1 MRDIVLTTFI
11 AFCLL
16 AALSNPFAGV
26 LLWTWLSVMNPH
38 RLTWGFAYDF
48 PFAQA
53 AAIAT
58 LLSVIVSHKKVSFPF
73 TSVTVALIAFWL
85 WINITM
91 PFAIHIED
99 SVELWSRVNKTLIMT
114 LVALAVVRTER
125 QIRIF
130 LWVFVL
136 SVAYFGVK
144 GGIWVLLTGGENRV
158 WGPPGSQIEDNNNIS
173 VALLMMIPLM
183 VFLQGQIKQTIG
195 KVAMFVSI
203 LLCAV
208 SVIAS
213 YSRGAFV
220 AGCAML
226 ALLALKSRRRLAI
239 LLLAALTIPIGLMAM
254 PAKWWERMQTIS
266 VENADQS
273 IQGRFNAWAMNWNL
287 ALDRPIFGG
296 GFMVEVP
303 DVFAMYAPNPVDVH
317 SAHSNYFQVL
327 GQHGFIG
334 LALFL
339 LIALLMWRTGTRVIR
354 ASRRSDVSWRAD
366 MARALQVSMV
376 GFLVGGLT
384 VNIAYW
390 DVYYFEIVLLVALM
404 RLPQP
409 QAEPVVIGS
418 ARELD
423 LSPLARTAGR
433 STTSSA

>member
-136 SVAYFGVK
+136 SVVYFGVK

-183 VFLQGQIKQTIG
+183 VFLQGQIKQRSEERRVG
-195 KVAMFVSI
+195 KE
-203 LLCAV
+203 C
-208 SVIAS
+208 
-213 YSRGAFV
+213 RT
-220 AGCAML
+220 
-226 ALLALKSRRRLAI
+226 R
-239 LLLAALTIPIGLMAM
+239 
-254 PAKWWERMQTIS
+254 WW
-266 VENADQS
+266 A
-273 IQGRFNAWAMNWNL
+273 
-287 ALDRPIFGG
+287 
-296 GFMVEVP
+296 
-303 DVFAMYAPNPVDVH
+303 
-317 SAHSNYFQVL
+317 
-327 GQHGFIG
+327 
-334 LALFL
+334 
-339 LIALLMWRTGTRVIR
+339 
-354 ASRRSDVSWRAD
+354 
-366 MARALQVSMV
+366 
-376 GFLVGGLT
+376 
-384 VNIAYW
+384 
-390 DVYYFEIVLLVALM
+390 
-404 RLPQP
+404 
-409 QAEPVVIGS
+409 
-418 ARELD
+418 
-423 LSPLARTAGR
+423 
-433 STTSSA
+433 

>member
-1 MRDIVLTTFI
+1 MRDIVLTTAV
-11 AFCLL
+11 AFFLL
-16 AALSNPFAGV
+16 VALSNPFAGV

-53 AAIAT
+53 TAIAT
-58 LLSVIVSHKKVSFPF
+58 FLSLIIGYKKVSFPF
-73 TSVTVALIAFWL
+73 TSLTAALIAFWL
-85 WINITM
+85 WINVTM
-91 PFAIHIED
+91 PFAIHVED
-99 SVELWSRVNKTLIMT
+99 SVELWSRTNKTLIMT

-125 QIRIF
+125 QIKLF
-130 LWVFVL
+130 VWVFVL
-136 SVAYFGVK
+136 SVAFFGVK
-144 GGIWVLLTGGENRV
+144 GGIWVLFTGGENRV
-158 WGPPGSQIEDNNNIS
+158 YGPPGSHIEDNNAIS

-183 VFLQGQIKQTIG
+183 AFLQGQIKQAIG
-195 KVAMFVSI
+195 KFAMFVSI

-226 ALLALKSRRRLAI
+226 ALLALKSRRRLEI
-239 LLLAALTIPIGLMAM
+239 LLLAALTVPIGLIAM
-254 PAKWWERMQTIS
+254 PDKWWERMQTIS
-266 VENADQS
+266 LENADQS
-273 IQGRFNAWAMNWNL
+273 IQGRFNAWWMNWNL
-287 ALDRPIFGG
+287 ALDRPVFGG

-303 DVFAMYAPNPVDVH
+303 DVFARYAPNPLDVH

-334 LALFL
+334 LGLFL

-354 ASRRSDVSWRAD
+354 SYRRSHEPWRAD
-366 MARALQVSMV
+366 MARALQVSMI

-390 DVYYFEIVLLVALM
+390 DVYYFEIVLLVALT
-404 RLPQP
+404 RLPLSQ
-409 QAEPVVIGS
+409 S
-418 ARELD
+418 ASAAAGVHD
-423 LSPLARTAGR
+423 PGLSPLAGTAGR